1 MACGACNVWWELCA
15 SVCCCVGDAQHL
27 CELCAG
33 VQILECLKRARRSV
47 FCVTFCEDLY
57 PCRRGRRALCEVCAP
72 SPSAGRAA
80 LCARCALRHRV
91 RGGRR
96 FVRGVRSVTECGAGG
111 ALCEV
116 CAPSPSAGRAA
127 LCARC
132 ALRHRVRGGRRF
144 IPFKMLK
151 GHNQAVSSCHFCIED
166 TKILSSSYDK
176 TVKIW
181 DAVTGINIHNFENCH
196 MGPISE
202 CSLTAD
208 STRFIT
214 SSYDKTIKLW
224 DMESGQVLWSFNH
237 DSIIL
242 SCKIS
247 FDGKYVICGL
257 DIENA
262 LCVIDAKNGNVI
274 TYVKDHHVKPI
285 TTCCFNPDSLR
296 IASASSNLDMKIWD
310 ISAKATLLTI
320 HNAHSNIIADCCFT
334 FSGHFL
340 CTAAWDKTLKIWDVN
355 TGGFRNEGAC
365 VTLMEGHEGS
375 VSSCFFT
382 SDASLVVSGSYD
394 KIVNVW
400 DVAGGYRKCTLK
412 GHGDW
417 VMDVEISKNQKWVI
431 SASKDTSLRLWNI
444 ENVDQIPLFVEYRR
458 SHGFYRIQCEKCKRP
473 FSLPQAE
480 DEEFE
485 PPTQC
490 VFCRLASS
498 KYSLPISSELYEDE
512 KDVQKKEK

>member
-1 MACGACNVWWELCA
+1 ME
-15 SVCCCVGDAQHL
+15 
-27 CELCAG
+27 
-33 VQILECLKRARRSV
+33 
-47 FCVTFCEDLY
+47 EDSQT
-57 PCRRGRRALCEVCAP
+57 EKFSESE
-72 SPSAGRAA
+72 SPSDP
-80 LCARCALRHRV
+80 LALRDPNEP
-91 RGGRR
+91 
-96 FVRGVRSVTECGAGG
+96 TAG
-111 ALCEV
+111 
-116 CAPSPSAGRAA
+116 PSRPEYQRWGDQERQSK
-127 LCARC
+127 
-132 ALRHRVRGGRRF
+132 

-151 GHNQAVSSCHFCIED
+151 GHNQAVSSCHFCSED
-166 TKILSSSYDK
+166 TKIISSSYDK

-181 DAVTGINIHNFENCH
+181 DAVTGTNIHNFENCH
-196 MGPISE
+196 LAPISE
-202 CSLTAD
+202 CSVTAD

-224 DMESGQVLWSFNH
+224 DMESGEVLWSFNH

-257 DIENA
+257 DVENA
-262 LCVIDAKNGNVI
+262 LCVIDAKNGNII
-274 TYVKDHHVKPI
+274 TYVRDHHLKPI

-296 IASASSNLDMKIWD
+296 VASGSSNLDMKIWD

-382 SDASLVVSGSYD
+382 RDASLVVSGSYD
-394 KIVNVW
+394 KMVTVW

-412 GHGDW
+412 GHADW
-417 VMDVEISKNQKWVI
+417 VMDVEISKSQKWII
-431 SASKDTSLRLWNI
+431 SASKDASLRLWNI
-444 ENVDQIPLFVEYRR
+444 ENVDHIPLFVEYRK
-458 SHGFYRIQCEKCKRP
+458 SHGFYRVQCEKCKRP
-473 FSLPQAE
+473 FSLPQA

-498 KYSLPISSELYEDE
+498 KYSLPRSPDL
-512 KDVQKKEK
+512 